1 MTDMFP
7 VLLVLF
13 MLLTLGVLVT
23 GVVSFGL
30 NGEFYKRNSNKLMR
44 LRVVFQALALV
55 FFAFL
60 MYTVL
65 A

>member
-30 NGEFYKRNSNKLMR
+30 NSEFHKRNSNKLMR

-55 FFAFL
+55 FFALLIF
-60 MYTVL
+60 TVL

>member
-23 GVVSFGL
+23 GVASFGL

-55 FFAFL
+55 FFALLIF
-60 MYTVL
+60 TVL